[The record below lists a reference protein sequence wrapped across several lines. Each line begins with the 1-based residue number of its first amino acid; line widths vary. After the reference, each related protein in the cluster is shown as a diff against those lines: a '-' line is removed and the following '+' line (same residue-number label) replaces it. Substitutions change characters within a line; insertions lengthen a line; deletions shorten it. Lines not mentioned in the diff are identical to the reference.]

1 MFWILGD
8 WGRRILQSAL
18 FGDLPACATCVEVAR
33 VSALWSYRALAAA
46 LGLPATD
53 GPEVTGVCIDSRRIG
68 PGDLF
73 VALPGDPGPRFQ
85 PSVRSDRDGHDFAQD
100 AVEKGAAAV
109 LVHRPGNYGAPA
121 LLVED
126 TLDALWALGRAARRR
141 LRCPVVAVT
150 GSSGKTT
157 FKSFAAKA
165 LDGFATDGSLNNHIG
180 VPLSLAL
187 TPPDAPAAVYEI
199 GTNHPGEIEPLAR
212 LAAPDVAVVLN
223 VHPAHIEHF
232 GSVEAIRREKVSIAA
247 GVAPGGAFVRPAH
260 LAADHSG
267 RTLTFGD
274 SPEADVRNL
283 GLRDEGRAVALLA
296 GGERAECP
304 VPGGGEHRAM
314 SVCALGAVLRALG
327 RSLGDLE
334 RLADAP
340 VPRGRGNRLAAGG
353 VTIIDE
359 SYNANPASMA
369 ATLTAFRDGEGARR
383 IAVLGDML
391 ELGEDAPRY
400 HAELAPLCAGLH
412 GVFCVGPK
420 MRALHDA
427 LPAAIRLGCAERVDD
442 AFVKACAEALAP
454 GDRVLIKASNGI
466 FWAAGFVERLAAALR
481 AGPQSKVVARKR

>member
-1 MFWILGD
+1 M
-8 WGRRILQSAL
+8 
-18 FGDLPACATCVEVAR
+18 
-33 VSALWSYRALAAA
+33 WSYRELAAA
-46 LGLPATD
+46 LGLPAAD
-53 GPEVTGVCIDSRRIG
+53 GPAVGSVCIDSRRIT

-85 PSVRSDRDGHDFAQD
+85 PSARSERDGHDFAAD
-100 AVEKGAAAV
+100 AVRKGAAAV
-109 LVHRPGNYGAPA
+109 LVHRPGEYGVPA
-121 LLVED
+121 LPVED

-157 FKSFAAKA
+157 FKSFAATA

-187 TPPDAPAAVYEI
+187 TPRDARAAVYEI

-232 GSVEAIRREKVSIAA
+232 GSVEAIRREKVSIANGVKA
-247 GVAPGGAFVRPAH
+247 GGTFVRPLH
-260 LAADHSG
+260 LSAGFAG
-267 RTLTFGD
+267 RTVTFGD
-274 SPEADVRNL
+274 SPDADVRNL
-283 GLRDEGRAVALLA
+283 GLRDEGRTVALQLD
-296 GGERAECP
+296 GESAEFP

-314 SVCALGAVLRALG
+314 SVCALGAVLHALG
-327 RSLGDLE
+327 RPLDALE
-334 RLADAP
+334 RLADIS
-340 VPRGRGNRLAAGG
+340 VPNGRGNRIVVGG

-369 ATLTAFRDGEGARR
+369 ATLAAFCEEAGGRR
-383 IAVLGDML
+383 IAVLGDMR

-412 GVFCVGPK
+412 GVFCVGPH
-420 MRALHDA
+420 MRVLHDA
-427 LPAAIRLGCAERVDD
+427 MPTAKRFGHAGEADA
-442 AFVKACAEALAP
+442 AFVARCTQALAP
-454 GDRVLIKASNGI
+454 GDRVLIKASNGVL
-466 FWAAGFVERLAAALR
+466 WAAGFVARLVAALR
-481 AGPQSKVVARKR
+481 EDRPKLS

>member
-1 MFWILGD
+1 M
-8 WGRRILQSAL
+8 S
-18 FGDLPACATCVEVAR
+18 V
-33 VSALWSYRALAAA
+33 LWSYRELADA
-46 LGLPATD
+46 LGLPATNSAD
-53 GPEVTGVCIDSRRIG
+53 VTGVCIDSRRIA

-73 VALPGDPGPRFQ
+73 VALPGDPGPRFH
-85 PSVRSDRDGHDFAQD
+85 PSARSDRDGHDFAHD
-100 AVEKGAAAV
+100 AVAKGAAAV
-109 LVHRPGNYGAPA
+109 LVHRPGNYGAPT
-121 LLVED
+121 LLVDD
-126 TLDALWALGRAARRR
+126 TLDALWTLGRAARRR

-180 VPLSLAL
+180 VPLSLAR
-187 TPPDAPAAVYEI
+187 TPSDARAAVCEI

-232 GSVEAIRREKVSIAA
+232 GSVEAIRREKVSIAS
-247 GVAPGGAFVRPAH
+247 GVVSGGAFVRPAH
-260 LAADHSG
+260 LAADDSG

-274 SPEADVRNL
+274 SAAADVRNL
-283 GLRDEGRAVALLA
+283 GLRDEGRVVALLA
-296 GGERAECP
+296 DGERTECP

-327 RSLGDLE
+327 RPLSTLE
-334 RLADAP
+334 RLADVP
-340 VPRGRGNRLAAGG
+340 VPRGRGNRLTAGG
-353 VTIIDE
+353 VTIVDE

-369 ATLTAFRDGEGARR
+369 ATLTMFRNGSGARR

-412 GVFCVGPK
+412 GVFCVGPR
-420 MRALHDA
+420 MRTLHDA
-427 LPAAIRLGCAERVDD
+427 LPAPLRLGCVEEADD
-442 AFVKACAEALAP
+442 AFVAVCAQALAAS
-454 GDRVLIKASNGI
+454 DQVLIKGSNGV
-466 FWAAGFVERLAAALR
+466 FWAAGFVERLAAAL
-481 AGPQSKVVARKR
+481 AAQDGGAKR

>member
-1 MFWILGD
+1 M
-8 WGRRILQSAL
+8 
-18 FGDLPACATCVEVAR
+18 
-33 VSALWSYRALAAA
+33 SALWSYRELTDA
-46 LGLPATD
+46 LGLPAAD
-53 GPEVTGVCIDSRRIG
+53 GPDVTGVCIDSRRIA

-85 PSVRSDRDGHDFAQD
+85 PSARSDRDGHDFVRD
-100 AVEKGAAAV
+100 AVAKGAAAV
-109 LVHRPGNYGAPA
+109 LVHRAENHGAPA

-126 TLDALWALGRAARRR
+126 TLDALWTLGRAARHR

-180 VPLSLAL
+180 VPLSLAR
-187 TPPDAPAAVYEI
+187 TPPDARAAVYEI

-232 GSVEAIRREKVSIAA
+232 GSVEAIRREKVSIAS
-247 GVAPGGAFVRPAH
+247 GIVPGGAFVRPVH
-260 LAADHSG
+260 IAADYSG
-267 RTLTFGD
+267 RALTFGE
-274 SPEADVRNL
+274 SAQANVRNL
-283 GLRDEGRAVALLA
+283 GLRDHGRAVALLA
-296 GGERAECP
+296 GTERAECP

-314 SVCALGAVLRALG
+314 SVCALGAVAHALG
-327 RSLGDLE
+327 RSLDSLQ
-334 RLADAP
+334 RLADVP
-340 VPRGRGNRLAAGG
+340 VPRGRGNRLTAGD

-369 ATLTAFRDGEGARR
+369 ATLTVFREGAGGRR

-400 HAELAPLCAGLH
+400 HAELSPLCAGLH
-412 GVFCVGPK
+412 GVFCVGPR

-427 LPAAIRLGCAERVDD
+427 LPAAMRLGYAERADD
-442 AFVKACAEALAP
+442 AFVATCADALAS
-454 GDRVLIKASNGI
+454 GDQLLIKGSNGV
-466 FWAAGFVERLAAALR
+466 FWAAGFVERLAATLAAPPATR
-481 AGPQSKVVARKR
+481 GGGATR

>member
-1 MFWILGD
+1 M
-8 WGRRILQSAL
+8 S
-18 FGDLPACATCVEVAR
+18 V
-33 VSALWSYRALAAA
+33 LWSYRELADA

-53 GPEVTGVCIDSRRIG
+53 SADVTGVCIDSRRIA

-73 VALPGDPGPRFQ
+73 VALPGDPGPRFH
-85 PSVRSDRDGHDFAQD
+85 PSARSDRDGHDFAHD
-100 AVEKGAAAV
+100 AVAKGAAAV
-109 LVHRPGNYGAPA
+109 LAHRPGNYGAPT
-121 LLVED
+121 LLVDD
-126 TLDALWALGRAARRR
+126 TLDALWTLGRAARRR

-180 VPLSLAL
+180 VPLSLAR
-187 TPPDAPAAVYEI
+187 TPSDARAAVCEI

-232 GSVEAIRREKVSIAA
+232 GSVEAIRREKVSIAS
-247 GVAPGGAFVRPAH
+247 GVVPDGAFVRPAH
-260 LAADHSG
+260 LAADDSG
-267 RTLTFGD
+267 RTLTFGE
-274 SPEADVRNL
+274 SAAADVRNL
-283 GLRDEGRAVALLA
+283 GLRDEGRVVALLA
-296 GGERAECP
+296 DSERTECP

-327 RSLGDLE
+327 RPLSTLE
-334 RLADAP
+334 RLADVP
-340 VPRGRGNRLAAGG
+340 VPHGRGNRLTAGG
-353 VTIIDE
+353 VTIVDE

-369 ATLTAFRDGEGARR
+369 ATLTMFRNGAGARR

-412 GVFCVGPK
+412 GVFCVGPR

-427 LPAAIRLGCAERVDD
+427 LPAPLRLGCVEEVDD
-442 AFVKACAEALAP
+442 AFVAVCAQALAA
-454 GDRVLIKASNGI
+454 GDQVLIKGSNGV
-466 FWAAGFVERLAAALR
+466 FWATGFVERLAAAL
-481 AGPQSKVVARKR
+481 AAQDGGAKR